1 MRVGEVDEL
10 ANAVRLGNSVGIR
23 DHDVLARGR
32 GDALVDVRGEAER
45 TIVLQYVRVAGKVP
59 GTAPRAV
66 RDDDELVD
74 LWPER
79 GERSTQKLGLAGA
92 RHHEHPRDF
101 HAPSTLR

>member
-1 MRVGEVDEL
+1 MRVGELDEL
-10 ANAVRLGNSVGIR
+10 AHAVRLGNSVRIR

-45 TIVLQYVRVAGKVP
+45 TIVLQYVRLTGKAP

-74 LWPER
+74 LWPQR
-79 GERSTQKLGLAGA
+79 GERSAQELGLVGA
-92 RHHEHPRDF
+92 RHHEHTRNL
-101 HAPSTLR
+101 HAASTLR